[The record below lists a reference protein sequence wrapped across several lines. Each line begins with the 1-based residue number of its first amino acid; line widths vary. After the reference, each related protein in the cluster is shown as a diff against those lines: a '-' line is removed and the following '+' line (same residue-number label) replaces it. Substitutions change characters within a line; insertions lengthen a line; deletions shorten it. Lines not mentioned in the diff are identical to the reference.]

1 MASQTKATLK
11 SYFNTGDYPTEAQ
24 FHNLIDSTVNLQDG
38 GAVAG
43 TTTMTGA
50 LNAQNATNYLGL
62 HKFQGF
68 VGTLA
73 GCEGLTLQYADNDAL
88 VELGTLDT
96 SVPSG
101 FVAASKF
108 FFETFTIG
116 ITTAMSAVLLGN
128 LAVGTAS
135 GEATNGALTNPTE
148 VCGAGVASF
157 SGHSSQVLED
167 EGSVT
172 ESDANVPG
180 PNANEIDINFNNTA
194 GNYHIFTPNVTAAIA
209 RKFLYARTTTTYGAA
224 AVAGRFTVAAKY
236 SVY

>member
-116 ITTAMSAVLLGN
+116 ITTAMGAVLTGN
-128 LAVGTAS
+128 LAVGSAT
-135 GEATNGALTNPTE
+135 GTATNVALTNPTE
-148 VCGAGVASF
+148 VCGAGVTSF
-157 SGHSSQVLED
+157 ANQV
-167 EGSVT
+167 SAT
-172 ESDANVPG
+172 QNIT
-180 PNANEIDINFNNTA
+180 EIDINFNNTA
-194 GNYHIFTPNVTAAIA
+194 GNYHVFAPYVTAAIA
-209 RKFLYARTTTTYGAA
+209 RKYLYARTTTTYGAA

>member
-1 MASQTKATLK
+1 MSSQNRSTLK

-24 FHNLIDSTVNLQDG
+24 FHNLIDSCVNLKDG
-38 GAVAG
+38 GGVIG

-73 GCEGLTLQYADNDAL
+73 GCTGTPQYADNDAL

-101 FVAASKF
+101 FVAATKF

-116 ITTAMSAVLLGN
+116 ITAAMGGVLTGN
-128 LAVGTAS
+128 LAVASATGTA
-135 GEATNGALTNPTE
+135 TNVALTNPTE
-148 VCGAGVASF
+148 VCGADVTTF
-157 SGHSSQVLED
+157 NSQL
-167 EGSVT
+167 SATQSIT
-172 ESDANVPG
+172 EV
-180 PNANEIDINFNNTA
+180 DINFNNTA
-194 GNYHIFTPNVTAAIA
+194 GNYHIFTPYVTAAIA
-209 RKFLYARTTTTYGAA
+209 RKFLYARTTTTYNGSD
-224 AVAGRFTVAAKY
+224 VAGRFTVAAKY